1 MRRTPNGGF
10 DPAACVTSTY
20 GGGVSRVTIRVRRD
34 EDLPAL
40 SDILRR
46 QQAETEYP
54 FEWPPSMPIERF
66 LRRDGEIAA
75 WVADVDGSVAGHVA
89 LLGVADD
96 GLGRMWARAHD
107 VPISRLRCIGVLF
120 ADRRR
125 AGQGIGSAL
134 LHTAT
139 RAALE
144 NGGAPVLDVVAHH
157 VEPLNL
163 YRRRG
168 WREIGRYRTEWLPD
182 DVDPVYVM
190 IYPRDRQLT

>member
-1 MRRTPNGGF
+1 M
-10 DPAACVTSTY
+10 SQ
-20 GGGVSRVTIRVRRD
+20 VTIRTRRD
-34 EDLPAL
+34 EDFPVL
-40 SDILRR
+40 SEILER
-46 QQAETEYP
+46 QQPETEYP
-54 FEWPPSMPIERF
+54 FEWPMSMPVEHF
-66 LRRDGEIAA
+66 LRRDGELAA
-75 WVADVDGSVAGHVA
+75 WVAEVDGAVAGHVA
-89 LLGVADD
+89 LLAVED
-96 GLGRMWARAHD
+96 GELGRMWARAHD
-107 VPISRLRCIGVLF
+107 VPVERLRCIGVLF

-144 NGGAPVLDVVAHH
+144 NGGAPVLDVVPHH
-157 VEPLNL
+157 LEPLNL

-168 WREIGRYRTEWLPD
+168 WREVGRFRTDWLPD